1 MNYTLHQLK
10 IFLTVSKMKSITK
23 AAEAM
28 HLSQPAVSIQLKKLQ
43 DQFEMPLT
51 EVVGRKLYITD
62 FGKQL
67 AAASERVLAEAD
79 AIDLLLH
86 EYKGILVGKITISI
100 VSTAKYVLPYFLND
114 FVKKYPQ
121 IDIQVDVTNKRRVIE
136 SLKENDTDFALV
148 SVLPNDMAINVIELM
163 DNKLFLVGSSNGT
176 SLTKLKVPL
185 TAEQAIQ
192 LPLIFREEGSATR
205 AAMER
210 FLSQAGESLNKRLEL
225 VSNEAVKQAV
235 SADLGYSI
243 MPLIGLKNE
252 IQNNNLQIIPTIG
265 LPITTTW
272 NLIYNKNKGLLP
284 ASKALIHYIEKQ
296 KEEIISKYFLW
307 YDRFEVEHHT

>member
-10 IFLTVSKMKSITK
+10 IFLEVCKMKSITK
-23 AAEAM
+23 AADAL
-28 HLSQPAVSIQLKKLQ
+28 HLTQPAVSIQLKKLQ
-43 DQFEMPLT
+43 EQFEVPLT
-51 EVVGRKLYITD
+51 EVIGRKLHVTD

-67 AAASERVLAEAD
+67 AIASERVVAEAN
-79 AIDLLLH
+79 AIDLLSH
-86 EYKGILVGKITISI
+86 KFKGLMVGKITISI

-121 IDIQVDVTNKRRVIE
+121 IDIQVDVTNKRSVIE
-136 SLKENDTDFALV
+136 HLKQNDTDFALV
-148 SVLPNDMAINVIELM
+148 SVLPNDVLVNVIELM
-163 DNKLFLVGSSNGT
+163 DNKLFLVGSSTGAERLDRNE
-176 SLTKLKVPL
+176 PL
-185 TAEQAIQ
+185 SAKEVAQ

-210 FLSQAGESLNKRLEL
+210 FLRQAGAPINKRLEL

-235 SADLGYSI
+235 NADLGYSV

-252 IQNNNLQIIPTIG
+252 IQNDSMRIIPTKG

-284 ASKALIHYIEKQ
+284 ASTAMIEYIEAMKD
-296 KEEIISKYFLW
+296 EIINKYFSW
-307 YDRFEVEHHT
+307 YDRFELK